1 MHHEVS
7 LWMIRGQ
14 ELQYVLKCV
23 CLLRHLLHLL
33 VHSRG
38 CTELKLR
45 RLVLHEIT
53 MMTINLILRWSIY
66 HINLRD
72 ELIWDCL
79 KSWSYRRLKVALR
92 YRTGHCLLILLL
104 LLRRLIIL
112 DCLSYVRIDTTQFQE
127 INVLIDH
134 IEIIVKFL
142 PDVFGPSQAHKIDF

>member
-1 MHHEVS
+1 MHHEVR

-33 VHSRG
+33 VHSRRW
-38 CTELKLR
+38 TVLILR
-45 RLVLHEIT
+45 RLMLHEIT
-53 MMTINLILRWSIY
+53 MITIILSLRWSIY

-72 ELIWDCL
+72 KLVWDCL
-79 KSWSYRRLKVALR
+79 KSWGYRRLKVRLH
-92 YRTGHCLLILLL
+92 YRTRHCLLILLL
-104 LLRRLIIL
+104 LLRLLIIL
-112 DCLSYVRIDTTQFQE
+112 DCLSQVRIDTTKFQE

-142 PDVFGPSQAHKIDF
+142 PDVFGPSQTHKIDF